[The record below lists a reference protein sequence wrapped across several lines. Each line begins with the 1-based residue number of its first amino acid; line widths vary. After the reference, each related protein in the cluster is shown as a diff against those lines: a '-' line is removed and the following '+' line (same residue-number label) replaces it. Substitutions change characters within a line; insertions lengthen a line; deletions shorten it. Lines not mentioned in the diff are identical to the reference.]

1 MVHTEEYDD
10 LFQNIAPQFFI
21 SALYYV
27 TDLASWSRQKGVG
40 LSEPAQPMKLFTEGK
55 RLMMFLQSE
64 IEDEVLDD
72 TVRALSVRWTRR
84 DNVAD
89 PSSSLNSTKKRLAF
103 CFLKEYA
110 RTLKETAGD
119 ELLQDQWAIREME
132 QFGFFRE

>member
-1 MVHTEEYDD
+1 MVRTEDYDD
-10 LFQNIAPQFFI
+10 MFQNIAPHFFI
-21 SALYYV
+21 SAIYYV

-64 IEDEVLDD
+64 IEDQVLDNL
-72 TVRALSVRWTRR
+72 VRALSVRWTLR
-84 DNVAD
+84 DNVME

-110 RTLKETAGD
+110 RTLKEATGD
-119 ELLQDQWAIREME
+119 ETLQDQWTIREME
-132 QFGFFRE
+132 RLGFFRE